1 MHLIGNII
9 CQLVFGV
16 FLELSHGSTRVG
28 IIYLSGIFLGG
39 VGREIS
45 NEGQRPLAGA
55 SGGMY
60 ALVAAHVSH
69 LLLNWGNDSFVLVQR
84 VTCSKEDLNTPRPS
98 PVALPSRVSVKWIR
112 LSVALLVLIFMS
124 IDFGKPGT
132 PASVSHAAHGFG
144 ALGGLLTGYIFLEA
158 RNKNRL
164 IQIGKIV
171 LLVLVYGITI
181 AIVAYQYYTENS
193 KDSDQICNWSDYER
207 ICQKK
212 CYGANETESCEHIT
226 ICKSSN
232 APANTCY

>member
-1 MHLIGNII
+1 
-9 CQLVFGV
+9 
-16 FLELSHGSTRVG
+16 
-28 IIYLSGIFLGG
+28 
-39 VGREIS
+39 
-45 NEGQRPLAGA
+45 
-55 SGGMY
+55 MY

-69 LLLNWGNDSFVLVQR
+69 LLLNWGNDSFVLFQR
-84 VTCSKEDLNTPRPS
+84 VTCSREDLNTPHPS
-98 PVALPSRVSVKWIR
+98 PVALPSRVSVKLIR
-112 LSVALLVLIFMS
+112 LSVAALVLIFMS
-124 IDFGKPGT
+124 IDFSKCGTKCDT
-132 PASVSHAAHGFG
+132 PATVSHAAHFFG